1 MIQKNNL
8 INEAA
13 EAFKKGDIVFF
24 EQEHTAKYS
33 FGTFHFKLDE
43 PYIIQE
49 VFITDS
55 VTIRCLR
62 GNELH
67 HIIDSYKLIKIRD
80 YNLRKIL
87 NQ

>member
-1 MIQKNNL
+1 MIQKNK
-8 INEAA
+8 
-13 EAFKKGDIVFF
+13 FKKGDIVFF
-24 EQEHTAKYS
+24 NQPHSANYS

-55 VTIRCLR
+55 VTIRCLPEAAR